1 VETEHDEIMTV
12 QDVVG
17 TLKVHEET
25 VRKWIRTGALPA
37 FLMGSSRGGY
47 RVRRSDLEAFV
58 RKQFGGELGK
68 AGPLAA

>member
-1 VETEHDEIMTV
+1 METERDELMTV

-17 TLKVHEET
+17 TLRVHEET

-37 FLMGSSRGGY
+37 FLMGSPRGGY
-47 RVRRSDLEAFV
+47 RVRRSDLAEFV

-68 AGPLAA
+68 AAPLAA